1 MIWLGKYE
9 NFKAVYNAA
18 DEKLKKVMMNA
29 LNFAKKNISN
39 GFVNEFIVIEVQ
51 EYQCLAFMRTSY
63 LPILETKAEKVEPL
77 EIDKYV
83 VPFTEEKFFPLQ
95 EVMLQPKFRQ

>member
-1 MIWLGKYE
+1 MIWLDKYE
-9 NFKAVYNAA
+9 NFKAAYYAA
-18 DEKLKKVMMNA
+18 DDKTKKVMMNA
-29 LNFAKKNISN
+29 LNFAQKNISN
-39 GFVNEFIVIEVQ
+39 GFVNEFIIIQVQ
-51 EYQCLAFMRTSY
+51 EYRCLAFMRTSY

-95 EVMLQPKFRQ
+95 EVFLQPKFRQ